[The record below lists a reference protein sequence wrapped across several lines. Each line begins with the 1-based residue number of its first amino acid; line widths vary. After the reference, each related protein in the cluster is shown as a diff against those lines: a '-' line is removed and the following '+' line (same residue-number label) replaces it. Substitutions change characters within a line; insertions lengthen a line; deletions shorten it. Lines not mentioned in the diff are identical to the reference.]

1 MPPSGDV
8 VNDAAI
14 PFLLPSRLSGRS
26 ISLSRNAAGARAAGR
41 NLFGKRQHVQASQHF
56 LFHELADGDG
66 NIPHLKEITR
76 NGLYV

>member
-41 NLFGKRQHVQASQHF
+41 NLFGNDSMFKLPSTF
-56 LFHELADGDG
+56 SS
-66 NIPHLKEITR
+66 
-76 NGLYV
+76 